1 MSYLNT
7 NETNSELLGVF
18 KTSRGVRIETLDAEG
33 EVLESVFIEEPQFDT
48 EPEAMPSMVNTSYG
62 YHPMPIS
69 SKVTDAPKVD
79 VNTYASGLVREWND
93 DSRTRTSWSSIADRF
108 HVSDLMNLHTSVD
121 MVHAMFTNPYMV
133 VCKTCNYQVSKNIPC
148 SICNE
153 PQRFTKWDNSPEPR
167 RPGAISLES
176 AQKWG
181 LITA

>member
-7 NETNSELLGVF
+7 NESDSELLGVF
-18 KTSRGVRIETLDAEG
+18 KTSRGVRIETRDTEG
-33 EVLESVFIEEPQFDT
+33 EVLESVYIEEPQFDS
-48 EPEAMPSMVNTSYG
+48 EPESMPSMVNTGYG
-62 YHPMPIS
+62 YIPMPKS
-69 SKVTDAPKVD
+69 NQLNGKPLVD

-93 DSRTRTSWSSIADRF
+93 DTRVKGSWSSIADRF
-108 HVSDLMNLHTSVD
+108 HVSDLMNLHTSLD
-121 MVHAMFTNPYMV
+121 LVHAMRTNPNMV

-148 SICNE
+148 RICKE
-153 PQRFTKWDNSPEPR
+153 QETFQVWDNSPEPR